1 MPFSCKYLYAH
12 VLTLRHID
20 HKLSSC
26 ALLRSSMET
35 QNNTS
40 TSTPPLSPRLSK
52 VSSPDATP
60 TTPLTSPPSG
70 SRPPISLQ
78 QPSNMTGSSKSSK
91 IFRRFRSVFRSF
103 PIITPKCRIPINLH
117 GSKLHDNHIHGG
129 TRMTGT
135 LFGYHKG
142 RASLAIQENSKCLPI
157 LVLELALNTGKLL
170 QDMGLG
176 LVRIALEC
184 EKRPSDKIKIL
195 EEPVWTLYC
204 NGKKS
209 GYGVK
214 REPTDE
220 DLMVMQTLH
229 PVSMGAGIIPA
240 EGTEHPD
247 SELTYMRAHFERVVN
262 SRDSET
268 YYMMNPDGNS
278 GPELSIFFVRIG

>member
-1 MPFSCKYLYAH
+1 MAAQSIPS
-12 VLTLRHID
+12 
-20 HKLSSC
+20 
-26 ALLRSSMET
+26 
-35 QNNTS
+35 
-40 TSTPPLSPRLSK
+40 PPPHQSQ
-52 VSSPDATP
+52 SSPPTP
-60 TTPLTSPPSG
+60 ASMQFE
-70 SRPPISLQ
+70 SRPAISLQ
-78 QPSNMTGSSKSSK
+78 QPSNKKGSSKSSK
-91 IFRRFRSVFRSF
+91 LFKRFRSVFRSF
-103 PIITPKCRIPINLH
+103 PIITPMCKIPVTLH
-117 GSKLHDNHIHGG
+117 GNRPQDNHIHGG

-135 LFGYHKG
+135 LFGYRKA
-142 RASLAIQENSKCLPI
+142 RVNLAIQENPRCLPI
-157 LVLELALNTGKLL
+157 LVLELAITTGKLL

-184 EKRPSDKIKIL
+184 EKRPTEKTKIL
-195 EEPVWTLYC
+195 DEPIWTLFC

-229 PVSMGAGIIPA
+229 PVSMGAGVIPSEA
-240 EGTEHPD
+240 KENPD
-247 SELTYMRAHFERVVN
+247 GELTYMRANFERVIN